1 MKDEKQY
8 PKGHFIGIGLV
19 IGMLILMG
27 LAGENLFAQVP
38 ATTQEKQLEQ
48 EVDSLRHEIKSY
60 NERLNK
66 LEQDF
71 GVVGA
76 IFFFIFFLYGLVC
89 ALWAQNTG
97 RNAWLWFWLGM
108 CLNVIAVCF
117 LLCSKNSKDRRLVA
131 ERNAKVTEASE
142 D

>member
-1 MKDEKQY
+1 MSFKNL
-8 PKGHFIGIGLV
+8 PFLFT
-19 IGMLILMG
+19 MLILMG

-38 ATTQEKQLEQ
+38 ATNQEKQLGQ
-48 EVDSLRHEIKSY
+48 EVDSLRLEIESY

-76 IFFFIFFLYGLVC
+76 IFLFIFFLYGLVC

>member
-1 MKDEKQY
+1 MSFKNL
-8 PKGHFIGIGLV
+8 PFLFT
-19 IGMLILMG
+19 MLILMG

-38 ATTQEKQLEQ
+38 ATSGEAARTG

-97 RNAWLWFWLGM
+97 RDAWFWFFMGM

>member
-1 MKDEKQY
+1 MKNEKQY
-8 PKGHFIGIGLV
+8 HKGHFIGIGLV
-19 IGMLILMG
+19 IGMLILMS
-27 LAGENLFAQVP
+27 LVGENLFAQVP

-48 EVDSLRHEIKSY
+48 EVDSLRLEIESY

-89 ALWAQNTG
+89 AL
-97 RNAWLWFWLGM
+97 
-108 CLNVIAVCF
+108 
-117 LLCSKNSKDRRLVA
+117 
-131 ERNAKVTEASE
+131 
-142 D
+142 

>member
-1 MKDEKQY
+1 MSFKNL
-8 PKGHFIGIGLV
+8 PFLFT
-19 IGMLILMG
+19 MLILMG

-48 EVDSLRHEIKSY
+48 EVDSLRHEIQSY
-60 NERLNK
+60 NGRLNK

-89 ALWAQNTG
+89 ALWAQHTG

>member
-1 MKDEKQY
+1 MTNKCR
-8 PKGHFIGIGLV
+8 FLFTI
-19 IGMLILMG
+19 LILMG

-38 ATTQEKQLEQ
+38 ATSGEAARTG

-97 RNAWLWFWLGM
+97 RDAWFWFFMGM
-108 CLNVIAVCF
+108 FLNVIAVCF

-131 ERNAKVTEASE
+131 KRNTKVTEASE

>member
-1 MKDEKQY
+1 
-8 PKGHFIGIGLV
+8 
-19 IGMLILMG
+19 MLILMG

-38 ATTQEKQLEQ
+38 ATNQEKQLEQ
-48 EVDSLRHEIKSY
+48 EVDSLRLEIESY
-60 NERLNK
+60 SERLNK

-97 RNAWLWFWLGM
+97 RDAWFWFFMGM
-108 CLNVIAVCF
+108 CFNIITVCVV
-117 LLCSKNSKDRRLVA
+117 CCKNSKDRRLVA
-131 ERNAKVTEASE
+131 ERNAKVTKASE